1 MVHHHPY
8 RDRIEIIESILNIAN
23 GNEVRQSEM
32 LHKANI
38 TYAKFK
44 EFVAILL
51 QYDLIVYVQPKKTY
65 KTTSKG
71 LGFLSICNRMKA
83 LVISPHSDLSSESFV
98 PIIREK

>member
-1 MVHHHPY
+1 VVHHQY
-8 RDRIEIIESILNIAN
+8 RNRIEIIESILDIAN
-23 GNEVRQSEM
+23 GNEVRQGEI

-44 EFVAILL
+44 EYVAIML
-51 QYDLIVYVQPKKTY
+51 QYNLLVYVQSKNTF
-65 KTTSKG
+65 KTTAKG
-71 LGFLSICNRMKA
+71 MEFLSICNRMKA